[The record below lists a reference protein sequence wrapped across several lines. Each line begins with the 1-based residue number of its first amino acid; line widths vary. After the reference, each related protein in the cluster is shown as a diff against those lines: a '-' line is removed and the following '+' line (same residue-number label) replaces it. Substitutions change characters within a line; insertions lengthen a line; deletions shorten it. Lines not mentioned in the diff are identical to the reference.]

1 VHPLLANRLLLAYLA
16 ATFLSFGFAAFW
28 GGLLGGVLGA
38 RLGLEG
44 YPPEAIAEFAMKWAE
59 AHEKDLFSLGML
71 TALGGLALFV
81 YLRYHRRLG
90 PGLGWKPVPPGEIA
104 EVTGWVL
111 LYGLGFTAF
120 VGGVVP
126 APYLKEVASMFQAD
140 SPWGGFALLLA
151 GGLLAPWLEEW
162 LFRGAMLK
170 SYARRKGLHLAL
182 WAQAAVFG
190 VMHGEPVTGVG
201 AFALGWMFGRWVAAG
216 ASLKSV
222 FWAHAIN
229 NLMSFMGIY
238 FNIPFLRLD
247 TPTRTP
253 VALLGLLVMAFV
265 LARVARLPFPDAP
278 PEEPGPVVSG
288 SLVLAVGIGVFSI
301 LSSLPEL
308 LGG

>member
-1 VHPLLANRLLLAYLA
+1 MHPLLANRLLLVYLVA
-16 ATFLSFGFAAFW
+16 AFLSFGFAAFW

-44 YPPEAIAEFAMKWAE
+44 YPPEAIAESAMKWAE

-71 TALGGLALFV
+71 TALGGLVLFV
-81 YLRYHRRLG
+81 YLRYHHRLG
-90 PGLGWKPVPPGEIA
+90 PGLGWKPAPLREIA

-111 LYGLGFTAF
+111 LYGLGFTAS

-126 APYLKEVASMFQAD
+126 APYLKEVASMYQVNSF
-140 SPWGGFALLLA
+140 WGGVALFLA
-151 GGLLAPWLEEW
+151 VSLVSPWLEEW

-182 WAQAAVFG
+182 WLQAAVFG
-190 VMHGEPVTGVG
+190 VVHGEPVTAMG
-201 AFALGWMFGRWVAAG
+201 AFFLGWIFGRWVAAG

-229 NLMSFMGIY
+229 NLASLMGVHL
-238 FNIPFLRLD
+238 NIPFLRPD
-247 TPTRTP
+247 TPTSAP
-253 VALLGLLVMAFV
+253 VALLGFLVMVFV
-265 LARVARLPFPDAP
+265 FARVARLPIPDAP
-278 PEEPGPVVSG
+278 PEEPGPVISG
-288 SLVLAVGIGVFSI
+288 SLLLAVGFGLFSI
-301 LSSLPEL
+301 LSALPSL

>member
-1 VHPLLANRLLLAYLA
+1 MHPLLANRLLLAYLVA
-16 ATFLSFGFAAFW
+16 AFLSFGFAAFW

-38 RLGLEG
+38 RLGLEDQ
-44 YPPEAIAEFAMKWAE
+44 PPEAIAEFAMKWAE

-90 PGLGWKPVPPGEIA
+90 PGLGWKPAPPREIA

-126 APYLKEVASMFQAD
+126 ALYLKEVASMYHVNSF
-140 SPWGGFALLLA
+140 WGGVALFLTV
-151 GGLLAPWLEEW
+151 GLVGPWLEEW
-162 LFRGAMLK
+162 LFRGTMLK
-170 SYARRKGLHLAL
+170 SYARRKGLRLAL

-190 VMHGEPVTGVG
+190 VVHGEPVTAVG
-201 AFALGWMFGRWVAAG
+201 AFFLGWILGRWVAAG

-229 NLMSFMGIY
+229 NLASVMGIY
-238 FNIPFLRLD
+238 LNIPFLRPD
-247 TPTRTP
+247 TPTSLP
-253 VALLGLLVMAFV
+253 VALLGLAVIVFV
-265 LARVARLPFPDAP
+265 LARVARLPLPDAP

-288 SLVLAVGIGVFSI
+288 SLVLAVSFGLFSF
-301 LSSLPEL
+301 LSNLPSL